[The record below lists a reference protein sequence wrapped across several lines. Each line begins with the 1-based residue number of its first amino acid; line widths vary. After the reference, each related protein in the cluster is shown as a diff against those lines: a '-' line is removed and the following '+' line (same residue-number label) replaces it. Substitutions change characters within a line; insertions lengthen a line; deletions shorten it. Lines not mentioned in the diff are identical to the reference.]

1 VASVDFVPVP
11 VKDRGGGSVALP
23 VVVMGEPEEADMMTE
38 DTKKEDNERKRKL
51 TS

>member
-23 VVVMGEPEEADMMTE
+23 VVVMGEPEKADA
-38 DTKKEDNERKRKL
+38 KKEE
-51 TS
+51 